1 MTWGALAIGLMLGV
15 VAGWILRGPP
25 RGGRSPVRPSDPL
38 PRELHEEV
46 AGLLRDNQKIAAIK
60 AFRDATGVGL
70 REAKERVEELDR
82 TLRR

>member
-1 MTWGALAIGLMLGV
+1 MTWGALAIGFMLGV

-25 RGGRSPVRPSDPL
+25 RPDRLPVRPSDPL

-46 AGLLRDNQKIAAIK
+46 TRLLRDNQEIAAIK
-60 AFRDATGVGL
+60 AFRDATSVGL